1 MVEPRLSRGLRDLL
15 PDAMLARQ
23 RMIDTIRGVYELY
36 GFSPLET
43 PAVEYLDVLSGS
55 AGAEA
60 QGQIFEATNPEGE
73 QLGLRFDLTVPLSR
87 VVSQYQDLIFP
98 FRRYQVSP
106 VWRADK
112 PEPGRFRQFTQFDL
126 DSVGAES
133 EVADTE
139 IIAAMCD
146 TLDALDVGPYL
157 VRFSSRKILN
167 LLLDYAE
174 IPQSGGPAVFR
185 ILDKLDK
192 IGLGKVKL
200 ELTSGYT
207 DESGAPI
214 SGLGLSAGQV
224 EKIERFLKI
233 KADSR
238 SEVLELLRALFG
250 GVDNAQQEIDVVER
264 ISSHLDAL
272 GYESNRVV
280 VDLGIARGLAY
291 YTGPVFEA
299 VLLDAEQFGSVF
311 AGGRYDNLVRRFIR
325 DGASRPTGASIG
337 VDRLL
342 AALVEL
348 DRVEQRKTSS
358 QVLVTAM
365 DPALMGEY
373 LQITYELRRA
383 GIRTEMHVGKPK
395 RLGKQLQRADRLEI
409 PYIVIMGSNEAQRGV
424 VTVKEMLVGRRKAVE
439 VRSPRRV
446 ESGAVR
452 PAGDRP
458 QRPREDLAA
467 ADRRL
472 IDSAARCIFSRPCS
486 AALDF

>member
-1 MVEPRLSRGLRDLL
+1 
-15 PDAMLARQ
+15 MLARQ

-60 QGQIFEATNPEGE
+60 QGQIFQATNPEGE

-98 FRRYQVSP
+98 FRRYQISP

-112 PEPGRFRQFTQFDL
+112 PEPGRYRQFTQFDL

-133 EVADTE
+133 DVADTE
-139 IIAAMCD
+139 ILAAMCD

-167 LLLDYAE
+167 LLLDFAE
-174 IPQSGGPAVFR
+174 IPPNGGPAIFR

-192 IGLGKVKL
+192 IGLDKVKR

-214 SGLGLSAGQV
+214 PGLGLSAEQV
-224 EKIERFLKI
+224 EKLERFLTI

-238 SEVLELLRALFG
+238 GEVLKHLRVLFG
-250 GVDNAQQEIDVVER
+250 RVDNAQEEIDVVER
-264 ISSHLDAL
+264 ISSHLDSL
-272 GYESNRVV
+272 GYGSDRVV

-299 VLLDAEQFGSVF
+299 VLLDAPQFGSVF
-311 AGGRYDNLVRRFIR
+311 AGGRYDNLVRRFTGRSIP
-325 DGASRPTGASIG
+325 ATGASIG

-365 DPALMGEY
+365 DPALMSEY

-383 GIRTEMHVGKPK
+383 GIRTEIHVGKPK

-409 PYIVIMGSNEAQRGV
+409 PFVVIMGSDEARRGV
-424 VTVKEMLVGRRKAVE
+424 VTVKEMLLGRKKAVE
-439 VRSPRRV
+439 VSSH
-446 ESGAVR
+446 EEWK
-452 PAGDRP
+452 AGRFG
-458 QRPREDLAA
+458 QQEIARKDLAKTL
-467 ADRRL
+467 RQL
-472 IDSAARCIFSRPCS
+472 
-486 AALDF
+486 LDG